1 MQMIVV
7 VDIKAAAMVVEGV
20 SRVLE
25 ASLAKE
31 NQGKRVALVVLGSG
45 VMRTVKLACTTVV
58 HLVVVPINLVQVKNT
73 LKKVLVRVVLVQ
85 DRVKI
90 ALQEVNL
97 GVNLVRNS
105 QNPVKL

>member
-1 MQMIVV
+1 
-7 VDIKAAAMVVEGV
+7 
-20 SRVLE
+20 
-25 ASLAKE
+25 
-31 NQGKRVALVVLGSG
+31 
-45 VMRTVKLACTTVV
+45 
-58 HLVVVPINLVQVKNT
+58 VVPINLVQVKNT

-90 ALQEVNL
+90 APLEVNL